1 MNKLFSA
8 IVSAVVLFA
17 ACQKNEIA
25 EPSRDGQVLYATIED
40 WSSTRTVLDEDNNI
54 RWSEGDQIIGFINST
69 LGLKYQVTASSVG
82 QTSAS
87 FDEVGSGGLNA
98 GTELEHIIAYYPYSS
113 AVKVAKSSADYAL
126 EVVLPSEQTY
136 AYKSFGNGSFP
147 MVAVS
152 HTNNITFRN
161 VCGGMK
167 LQLKGTSK
175 IASIKVEGKN
185 NEKLSGKASVTA
197 YTDSSKPSIVMA
209 DDAST
214 SAVLNCGSGVQL
226 NQDDAT
232 DFIISLPPTVFTKGF
247 TITVTDVNGGAQVI
261 ETSKSNTVLRS
272 SLLKMPVVTVE
283 ITTTPQEGDYV
294 DEYGINHGQGIEID
308 GVVWAPV
315 NCGYHATDFKY
326 GKLYQWG
333 RKYGQGYSGDLYDE
347 NGEAIGDYS
356 DAIVPTIG
364 EGGVSVIAGN
374 QKSESN
380 VFYAGVSS
388 NYYDWVGL
396 RNAKLWNSGTESDP
410 VKTEYDPC
418 PSGWRVPT
426 YAELYA
432 LCSNKSVWTTN
443 ADGQVGFC
451 FSGASAYTSDV
462 PKVFFPAAGYRYPND
477 GDASLRGCY
486 GFYWSS
492 IPNYDY
498 AYFLYFYSTYTGMT
512 YGRGCAGGFSVRC
525 VKDEAEFVPVVS
537 VTIDKS
543 SLSMEVGKTETISA
557 TITPSNANHNT
568 AFWCSDNTDVAVVD
582 QNGNVTAIAEGT
594 ANITAMAGM
603 QVATCI
609 VTVTSARVP
618 QEGDYIDEYGINH
631 GQGIE
636 IDGVVWAPVNC
647 GYHATD
653 FKYGKLYQWGR
664 KYGQGYD
671 GVLYDSDG
679 NEVGE
684 YFDAITPSLVS
695 GPVSL
700 LEGESYSNS
709 NFIYSGSD
717 WLSTKNDK
725 LWNLGVDE
733 TPIRTEYD
741 PCPEGWRVPTYSE
754 LNQLSKHHSTWTIEG
769 GQSGYWYCGSKQYS
783 KDASQIFLPAAGHT
797 LAHNY
802 RGKGGYYWSSRPGHY
817 YYDVSLLY
825 FDNTTSD
832 LRDYVRSY
840 GFSIRCVKDE
850 AEFVPVVSVTIDK
863 SSLSMEV
870 GKTKTI
876 SATITPS
883 NANHNTVFWCS
894 DNTDVAVVDQNGNV
908 TAIAEGTA
916 NITAMAG
923 MQAATCTVAV
933 TSARV
938 PQEGD
943 YVDEYGINH
952 GPGIKIGETVWAPV
966 NCGYHATDFK
976 YGKLYQWG
984 RKYGQG
990 YDGYL
995 YDGNW
1000 DQTYS
1005 DSTTP
1010 TIKRGGVPVTT
1021 GNDKSNSNV
1030 FYTSISSY
1038 SYDWAYPSDDKLW
1051 NSGTEDNPVKTE
1063 YDPCPNG
1070 WRVPTYSELN
1080 QLSQNT
1086 SSWIVE
1092 NVQNG
1097 YWFCGSQAYSTS
1109 VPRIFLPAAGYR
1121 GTGDGNADLRE
1132 YYGNYWSS
1140 RTSGNYAVNLDFDSV
1155 SMSDAYRANG
1165 GSVRCVQES
1174 AESEGPVMYIGYL
1187 DGALNQ
1193 QFNLS
1198 KDGIKN
1204 VYSNVTQEVI
1214 EAGINRGII
1223 QQMDFESKGKTE
1235 YPSTPKDTISIFL
1248 IPYSSS
1254 MNVYID
1260 NGIGGIVP
1268 FDHPDLYINGER
1280 IITLGNTDYKVYGEY
1295 ESLNVFM
1302 ENVNVSTEKFYYI
1315 Q

>member
-25 EPSRDGQVLYATIED
+25 EPARDGQVLYATIED

-54 RWSEGDQIIGFINST
+54 RWSEGDQIVGFLNST

-98 GTELEHIIAYYPYSS
+98 GTELDHIIAYYPYSS
-113 AVKVAKSSADYAL
+113 AVKVARSGADYAL
-126 EVVLPSEQTY
+126 EVALPSEQTY
-136 AYKSFGNGSFP
+136 AHESFGNGSFP

-152 HTNNITFRN
+152 QTNNITFRN
-161 VCGGMK
+161 VFGGMK
-167 LQLKGTSK
+167 LQLKGTAK
-175 IASIKVEGKN
+175 IATIKVEGKN

-197 YTDSSKPSIVMA
+197 YTDGSKPSIAMA

-333 RKYGQGYSGDLYDE
+333 RKYGQGY
-347 NGEAIGDYS
+347 N
-356 DAIVPTIG
+356 
-364 EGGVSVIAGN
+364 
-374 QKSESN
+374 
-380 VFYAGVSS
+380 
-388 NYYDWVGL
+388 
-396 RNAKLWNSGTESDP
+396 
-410 VKTEYDPC
+410 
-418 PSGWRVPT
+418 
-426 YAELYA
+426 
-432 LCSNKSVWTTN
+432 
-443 ADGQVGFC
+443 
-451 FSGASAYTSDV
+451 
-462 PKVFFPAAGYRYPND
+462 
-477 GDASLRGCY
+477 
-486 GFYWSS
+486 
-492 IPNYDY
+492 
-498 AYFLYFYSTYTGMT
+498 
-512 YGRGCAGGFSVRC
+512 
-525 VKDEAEFVPVVS
+525 
-537 VTIDKS
+537 
-543 SLSMEVGKTETISA
+543 
-557 TITPSNANHNT
+557 
-568 AFWCSDNTDVAVVD
+568 
-582 QNGNVTAIAEGT
+582 
-594 ANITAMAGM
+594 
-603 QVATCI
+603 
-609 VTVTSARVP
+609 
-618 QEGDYIDEYGINH
+618 
-631 GQGIE
+631 
-636 IDGVVWAPVNC
+636 
-647 GYHATD
+647 
-653 FKYGKLYQWGR
+653 
-664 KYGQGYD
+664 
-671 GVLYDSDG
+671 GVLYDSEG

-754 LNQLSKHHSTWTIEG
+754 LNQLSKHHSIWTIEG

-783 KDASQIFLPAAGHT
+783 KDASQIFLPAAGYT
-797 LAHNY
+797 LAPNY

-870 GKTKTI
+870 GKTETI

-883 NANHNTVFWCS
+883 NANHNTAFWCS

-916 NITAMAG
+916 NITAMVG
-923 MQAATCTVAV
+923 MQASTSAVSV

-943 YVDEYGINH
+943 YIDEYGINH
-952 GPGIKIGETVWAPV
+952 GQGIDLYGVVWAPV
-966 NCGYHATDFK
+966 NCGYHSIDFK

-990 YDGYL
+990 YEGSL
-995 YDGNW
+995 YDVYQNLSGI
-1000 DQTYS
+1000 YS
-1005 DSTTP
+1005 DAMLP
-1010 TIKRGGVPVTT
+1010 VIVPAPVDLEI
-1021 GNDKSNSNV
+1021 GQSKSNEIYFYYSPTSNDWV
-1030 FYTSISSY
+1030 SSR
-1038 SYDWAYPSDDKLW
+1038 DDKLW
-1051 NSGTEDNPVKTE
+1051 NSGTNDVPIKTD
-1063 YDPCPNG
+1063 YDPCPDG
-1070 WRVPTYSELN
+1070 WRVPTTSELN
-1080 QLSQNT
+1080 LLYCLYEPLWTTNSFGQVGCLFTGVDSRNSETTQ
-1086 SSWIVE
+1086 V
-1092 NVQNG
+1092 
-1097 YWFCGSQAYSTS
+1097 
-1109 VPRIFLPAAGYR
+1109 FLPAAGMLGIYEDGDADYR
-1121 GTGDGNADLRE
+1121 NQLGM
-1132 YYGNYWSS
+1132 YWSS
-1140 RTSGNYAVNLDFDSV
+1140 VPHQYGSRAYYYFFVGELGKGVTFYGDDADRNLG
-1155 SMSDAYRANG
+1155 Y
-1165 GSVRCVQES
+1165 SVRCVQ
-1174 AESEGPVMYIGYL
+1174 
-1187 DGALNQ
+1187 D
-1193 QFNLS
+1193 NL
-1198 KDGIKN
+1198 
-1204 VYSNVTQEVI
+1204 
-1214 EAGINRGII
+1214 
-1223 QQMDFESKGKTE
+1223 
-1235 YPSTPKDTISIFL
+1235 
-1248 IPYSSS
+1248 
-1254 MNVYID
+1254 
-1260 NGIGGIVP
+1260 
-1268 FDHPDLYINGER
+1268 
-1280 IITLGNTDYKVYGEY
+1280 
-1295 ESLNVFM
+1295 
-1302 ENVNVSTEKFYYI
+1302 
-1315 Q
+1315 

>member
-54 RWSEGDQIIGFINST
+54 RWSEGDQIVGFLNST

-98 GTELEHIIAYYPYSS
+98 GTELDHIIAYYPYSS
-113 AVKVAKSSADYAL
+113 AVKVAKSGADYAL
-126 EVVLPSEQTY
+126 EVALPYEQTY
-136 AYKSFGNGSFP
+136 AHESFGNGSFP

-152 HTNNITFRN
+152 QTNNITFRN

-167 LQLKGTSK
+167 LQLKGTAK

-185 NEKLSGKASVTA
+185 SEKLSGKASITA
-197 YTDSSKPSIVMA
+197 YTDASKPSIVMA

-283 ITTTPQEGDYV
+283 ITTTPQEGDY
-294 DEYGINHGQGIEID
+294 
-308 GVVWAPV
+308 
-315 NCGYHATDFKY
+315 
-326 GKLYQWG
+326 
-333 RKYGQGYSGDLYDE
+333 
-347 NGEAIGDYS
+347 
-356 DAIVPTIG
+356 
-364 EGGVSVIAGN
+364 
-374 QKSESN
+374 
-380 VFYAGVSS
+380 
-388 NYYDWVGL
+388 
-396 RNAKLWNSGTESDP
+396 
-410 VKTEYDPC
+410 
-418 PSGWRVPT
+418 
-426 YAELYA
+426 
-432 LCSNKSVWTTN
+432 
-443 ADGQVGFC
+443 
-451 FSGASAYTSDV
+451 
-462 PKVFFPAAGYRYPND
+462 
-477 GDASLRGCY
+477 
-486 GFYWSS
+486 
-492 IPNYDY
+492 
-498 AYFLYFYSTYTGMT
+498 
-512 YGRGCAGGFSVRC
+512 
-525 VKDEAEFVPVVS
+525 
-537 VTIDKS
+537 
-543 SLSMEVGKTETISA
+543 
-557 TITPSNANHNT
+557 
-568 AFWCSDNTDVAVVD
+568 
-582 QNGNVTAIAEGT
+582 
-594 ANITAMAGM
+594 
-603 QVATCI
+603 
-609 VTVTSARVP
+609 
-618 QEGDYIDEYGINH
+618 IDEYGINH

-679 NEVGE
+679 DEVGE

-695 GPVSL
+695 GSVSL

-709 NFIYSGSD
+709 NFIYNGSD

-870 GKTKTI
+870 GKTETI

-883 NANHNTVFWCS
+883 KANHNTAFWCS

-923 MQAATCTVAV
+923 MQVATCIVTV

-990 YDGYL
+990 YDGGFYVNGVLKGSYSDAIVPEYKMVPEQDGYYL
-995 YDGNW
+995 YPRPYYYQPLFEWQSHGNENIVFIRNVV
-1000 DQTYS
+1000 D
-1005 DSTTP
+1005 
-1010 TIKRGGVPVTT
+1010 VPEY
-1021 GNDKSNSNV
+1021 N
-1030 FYTSISSY
+1030 
-1038 SYDWAYPSDDKLW
+1038 YPDLW
-1051 NSGTEDNPVKTE
+1051 NLGDEYLPIKTE
-1063 YDPCPNG
+1063 YDPCPEG
-1070 WRVPTYSELN
+1070 WRVPTHTELDG
-1080 QLSQNT
+1080 LSQHH
-1086 SSWIVE
+1086 SQWLLDESQSGLWISDSPDSGTTVPCLFFPASGTNE
-1092 NVQNG
+1092 DRGGNSRGRNG
-1097 YWFCGSQAYSTS
+1097 
-1109 VPRIFLPAAGYR
+1109 I
-1121 GTGDGNADLRE
+1121 
-1132 YYGNYWSS
+1132 YWSS
-1140 RTSGNYAVNLDFDSV
+1140 SICPSRYGISYHLSLSEQHSSV
-1155 SMSDAYRANG
+1155 GFGYTNDTG
-1165 GSVRCVQES
+1165 CSVRCVKSEKDPIPVDDLILNKASMSLVVRDSEVLSAAIVPSTATHTKVYWSSDNENVATVDENGNVKAVSLGTANITAMAGMKKTSCLVTVVMSLPSGPSPLKGDYVDEYGINHGQGIEIDGVVWAPVNCGYHATDFKYGKLYQWGRKYGQGYDGPIIDPASGSHRTYYDDGMHEGMIIEQGVVSVIEGNSPANETRLYKGTYENYWDWCSIPDARLWNLGTDVSPQKTEYDPCPKGWRVPTGIELISLAKNYSSSSQIEIGYYGQQGIWFSGKVPYDSDAVQIFFPYAGYIVCRDEASANRNYDGSYWSSSVEEYGSVCVCFGLNDRPWHTYSIRSNAYSVRCVRES
-1174 AESEGPVMYIGYL
+1174 AESEEPVM
-1187 DGALNQ
+1187 
-1193 QFNLS
+1193 
-1198 KDGIKN
+1198 
-1204 VYSNVTQEVI
+1204 
-1214 EAGINRGII
+1214 
-1223 QQMDFESKGKTE
+1223 
-1235 YPSTPKDTISIFL
+1235 
-1248 IPYSSS
+1248 
-1254 MNVYID
+1254 
-1260 NGIGGIVP
+1260 
-1268 FDHPDLYINGER
+1268 
-1280 IITLGNTDYKVYGEY
+1280 
-1295 ESLNVFM
+1295 
-1302 ENVNVSTEKFYYI
+1302 
-1315 Q
+1315 